1 MGQGLIG
8 AETSNLAAKL
18 GLATSQVEV
27 DKIGI
32 DQEKT
37 RPTDL
42 NKLSNVVD
50 NDVAKKLCLI
60 KQLETLMLLMVINQ
74 LEI

>member
-1 MGQGLIG
+1 MRHGLIDV
-8 AETSNLAAKL
+8 ETSNLAAKL
-18 GLATSQVEV
+18 GLATSQAEV

-37 RPTDL
+37 LPTDL

-60 KQLETLMLLMVINQ
+60 K
-74 LEI
+74 

>member
-1 MGQGLIG
+1 MRQGLIDV
-8 AETSNLAAKL
+8 ETSNLAAKL
-18 GLATSQVEV
+18 GLATSQAKYEV

-37 RPTDL
+37 LPTDL

-60 KQLETLMLLMVINQ
+60 K
-74 LEI
+74 

>member
-1 MGQGLIG
+1 MRQGLIV

-37 RPTDL
+37 LPTDL

-60 KQLETLMLLMVINQ
+60 K
-74 LEI
+74 